1 MVSKQLDTAI
11 VKENFFDGVTAEI
24 KRISWPSRD
33 TVIKATTL
41 VIMIVVVSTIYVGGL
56 DLVFSKV
63 ILRLKS
69 L

>member
-1 MVSKQLDTAI
+1 M
-11 VKENFFDGVTAEI
+11 TAEI
-24 KRISWPSRD
+24 KRVSWPSRD